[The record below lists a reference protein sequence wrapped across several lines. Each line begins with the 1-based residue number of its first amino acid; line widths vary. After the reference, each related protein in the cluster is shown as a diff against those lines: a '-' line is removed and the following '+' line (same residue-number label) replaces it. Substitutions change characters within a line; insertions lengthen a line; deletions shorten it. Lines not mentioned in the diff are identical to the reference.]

1 MTKRRNLAFWLS
13 ALVLLMSAQL
23 VSAQKVLFTETF
35 DALTEGKND
44 TKMYIK
50 TAWTGNDQVENVTK
64 CYQAG
69 QAVLVGNYGNGVGSF
84 ELKALDLSGANGVF
98 TVKVRFK
105 GAHSQAPA
113 GTLKISVDGDEA
125 SAKTEIANTNWK
137 DAWVEK
143 EFTFTNGKANSK
155 IKFETLNGSTNQKSV
170 FIDNIEVSQAAA
182 AAPALFTETFDALEK
197 GKNTSK
203 DYTATKWQGNDQIK
217 EVKYC
222 YEAGKAVL
230 VGNYG
235 NNVGSF
241 ELKELDLSKANG
253 VFTVKVKFKGAA
265 AKAPA
270 GTLKISVDGDEASA
284 QQEIANTNWKD
295 EWVVKEFT
303 FTNGKK
309 DSKIKIETLNGAS
322 NQKAVFIDN
331 IEVYQETSSVPVL
344 LADKDALAFGRVLL
358 NQESK
363 LSLTLTAFN
372 LKEDLKASLDKEDQ
386 GFSVATKDLTALK
399 NGGKLEIAYKPTAAG
414 MNAAKLTIS
423 AGDKKV
429 EINLTG
435 EGVDPENVYG
445 FDTTAEPIQPF
456 ANIVIKDK
464 TAITEGF
471 RNIAKEG
478 SYAWDF
484 KLYMDEGYCLHMN
497 PAGSGQKIVA
507 SIVSPLVVIKKYYTY
522 ALYVHYRATAGDGT
536 TIVVKQIA
544 ADGKTV
550 IKETT
555 HKLEQGDPLL
565 PNQFVR
571 LPVEVT
577 KNKGNS
583 FFVIEY
589 QGDDTPTEATDK
601 KIAEIF
607 VKDIHLF
614 ALSDLE
620 PAIAADATT
629 LNFGKLAA
637 GKSAKKSFN
646 ITSKDMDEVKED
658 KIILTIEGDNADQY
672 TLSVNELPIKGGAVE
687 VTCTAKEISDKKG
700 EGKDYTTSAKV
711 VASCGAYTAEVA
723 LTTDVLTSIEEI
735 NALGVVAIDATGV
748 NVLAPANVVIYNAA
762 GEMLQGGNFSAG
774 ERLEAAG
781 LGSVIV
787 VVNGVATKT
796 NF

>member
-44 TKMYIK
+44 TKMYTK

-69 QAVLVGNYGNGVGSF
+69 QAVLVGNYGNRVGSF

-170 FIDNIEVSQAAA
+170 FIDNIEV
-182 AAPALFTETFDALEK
+182 
-197 GKNTSK
+197 
-203 DYTATKWQGNDQIK
+203 
-217 EVKYC
+217 
-222 YEAGKAVL
+222 
-230 VGNYG
+230 
-235 NNVGSF
+235 
-241 ELKELDLSKANG
+241 
-253 VFTVKVKFKGAA
+253 
-265 AKAPA
+265 
-270 GTLKISVDGDEASA
+270 
-284 QQEIANTNWKD
+284 
-295 EWVVKEFT
+295 
-303 FTNGKK
+303 
-309 DSKIKIETLNGAS
+309 
-322 NQKAVFIDN
+322 
-331 IEVYQETSSVPVL
+331 YQETASVPVL
-344 LADKDALAFGRVLL
+344 LADKDALAFGRLML

-363 LSLTLTAFN
+363 LTVALTAYN
-372 LKEDLKASLDKEDQ
+372 LAADLAASFDKADQ
-386 GFSVATKDLTALK
+386 GFSVVTDLTTLK
-399 NGGKLEIAYKPTAAG
+399 NGGNLEIAYKPAAVG

-456 ANIVIKDK
+456 TNIVIKDK

-484 KLYMDEGYCLHMN
+484 KAYMDEGYCLHMN

-507 SIVSPLVVIKKYYTY
+507 SIVSPLVVIKKYYSY
-522 ALYVHYRATAGDGT
+522 CLFVHYRATAGDGT

-555 HKLEQGDPLL
+555 HKLEQGDSLHPD
-565 PNQFVR
+565 QFLR

-577 KNKGNS
+577 KDKGNS

-589 QGDDTPTEATDK
+589 QGDDTPAEAADK

-620 PAIAADATT
+620 PAITADATT
-629 LNFGKLAA
+629 LDFGKLAA

-700 EGKDYTTSAKV
+700 EGKDYTTFAEV